1 MKKILAICAAAL
13 MLTACFALAACSGG
27 SKSGGVTV
35 DCPLDNGTY
44 TADFKTDSSMFHVN
58 EALNGKGTL
67 TVKDKQMVIHV
78 ALESKNIEKLYLGKK
93 EDAQKSGATLI
104 ENLCQVLGA
113 CAFGLL
119 FVYLFYKGKS
129 LLVCI
134 AAHSI
139 INGLSVFAVSPTSGG
154 VIASGIAM
162 TLFAL
167 GYTLLLTKTLKISKE
182 S

>member
-104 ENLCQVLGA
+104 E
-113 CAFGLL
+113 
-119 FVYLFYKGKS
+119 GKPETVTYS
-129 LLVCI
+129 D
-134 AAHSI
+134 
-139 INGLSVFAVSPTSGG
+139 
-154 VIASGIAM
+154 
-162 TLFAL
+162 
-167 GYTLLLTKTLKISKE
+167 GYTKE
-182 S
+182 VLAFDVPVPYLDKEFDLALIGAKGTWYDHKVSVSNPEKVVE